1 MIKKIE
7 MGFEKQIL
15 HILPKIMIQ
24 FNHSRLSLIYKN
36 LQIAAETLLKAVTSL
51 KQINQ
56 KT

>member
-1 MIKKIE
+1 

-24 FNHSRLSLIYKN
+24 FNYSRLSLIYKN

-56 KT
+56 KI